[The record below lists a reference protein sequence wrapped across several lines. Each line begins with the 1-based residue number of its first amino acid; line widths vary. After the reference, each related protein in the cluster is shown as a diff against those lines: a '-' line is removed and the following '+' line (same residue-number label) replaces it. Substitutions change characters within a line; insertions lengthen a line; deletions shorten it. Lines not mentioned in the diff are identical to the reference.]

1 MVHAPTPDPSPD
13 AAPEEPTAAPADPV
27 HDPCAAR
34 GGVAGLVP
42 AAGRATRLAL
52 TSGSK
57 ELVPVPDLD
66 APAPSGAEAH
76 ASVPVIEYL
85 LRLYRTADIRRFVV
99 VRRAEKLDVAAY
111 FERLAA
117 DGVEVIDVVVPPT
130 PGSAHSLAHA
140 CAAVPECT
148 VVAGFPD
155 IVLEPATLAR
165 DMLATLDATG
175 ADVCFGNVPIP
186 PAQRPE
192 WDLCELDGDRVTNLR
207 FKPPKEPPCELE
219 WGLCLAAWRP
229 AFSRFLI
236 DGLLGE
242 SPTLVAREPGKEVS
256 LGHCLLAGIEAGFDV
271 RAANA
276 PTGFALDIGEP
287 QRLAAAARLRRPTA
301 HP

>member
-1 MVHAPTPDPSPD
+1 MPRPRSRPPRRPIRCPTLAPRAEASRGWYRRR
-13 AAPEEPTAAPADPV
+13 AA
-27 HDPCAAR
+27 
-34 GGVAGLVP
+34 
-42 AAGRATRLAL
+42 RLAL

-66 APAPSGAEAH
+66 APAPGDAEPH
-76 ASVPVIEYL
+76 PSVPVIEYL
-85 LRLYRTADIRRFVV
+85 LRLYRTGDIRRFVV